1 MKNVLYIID
10 DHNMVRNGLKS
21 YLESHTEWK
30 VIKDF
35 DNSRDCLSFL
45 EKLPAEDE
53 IFPEIL
59 IVDVQLMGENGFQLV
74 REISKNFRT
83 CGPCGD

>member
-35 DNSRDCLSFL
+35 DNSRD
-45 EKLPAEDE
+45 
-53 IFPEIL
+53 
-59 IVDVQLMGENGFQLV
+59 
-74 REISKNFRT
+74 
-83 CGPCGD
+83 